1 MELREF
7 LEKFLP
13 DYEAKRK
20 PIENEVNKSFK
31 NSGIN
36 PAFKERHI
44 TDAMLQYFPEA
55 LQNFANLLCEKQ
67 REKCAGAMSVIL
79 DETGTMLMDFDFY
92 RICDAEQPK
101 LEDLE

>member
-1 MELREF
+1 MELKEF

-13 DYEAKRK
+13 DYEVKRK

-44 TDAMLQYFPEA
+44 TDAMLPYFPDA
-55 LQNFANLLCEKQ
+55 LQNFTDELCAKQ
-67 REKCAGAMSVIL
+67 REECVN
-79 DETGTMLMDFDFY
+79 T
-92 RICDAEQPK
+92 AEANLEEVDREPEESIK
-101 LEDLE
+101 LACL